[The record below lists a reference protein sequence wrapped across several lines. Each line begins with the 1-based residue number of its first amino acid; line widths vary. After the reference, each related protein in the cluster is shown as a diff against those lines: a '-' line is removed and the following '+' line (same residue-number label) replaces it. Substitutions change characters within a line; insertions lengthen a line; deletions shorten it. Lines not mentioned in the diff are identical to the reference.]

1 LGRSAVSLELPQIP
15 AAPGSPSRN
24 AERSS
29 LEAEVKDSGMAV
41 PVVGDGICKDGQ
53 LKGSGVEGQFAA
65 VPESCAS
72 RGLAYRGLACDLF
85 R

>member
-1 LGRSAVSLELPQIP
+1 
-15 AAPGSPSRN
+15 
-24 AERSS
+24 
-29 LEAEVKDSGMAV
+29 MAV

-53 LKGSGVEGQFAA
+53 LNGSGVEGQLAA

-72 RGLAYRGLACDLF
+72 RGLAYRGLAWDLF